1 MSKILNYLIA
11 ISVIV
16 IILLWCRLTYLK
28 KEKAKLE
35 IEKLEVKK
43 KKDDK
48 NGKE

>member
-1 MSKILNYLIA
+1 MSKILNNLIA

-35 IEKLEVKK
+35 IEKLEIKSEENGSGGKK
-43 KKDDK
+43 
-48 NGKE
+48 